1 MAPRTYPGHPSTASR
16 RWFSRSLRAAILT
29 SMCGVA
35 IGACGLGR
43 IGLNDV
49 KPADAYR
56 QTTESALA
64 GPSLGID
71 TRTTLRRNG
80 LLEVYDESPER
91 CIDELRSHALQR
103 DFISDELFALSELS
117 LRFADDLVREAS
129 TPPPTTAA
137 TKASGPAGTRAQPDR
152 PPIGE
157 DARAHYLASAL
168 YAYAFLFPTNGEHRV
183 LPLDPRMR
191 LAADIYA
198 RAVARAFY
206 NDTHGGMFLAAG
218 AYRLP
223 FGKLEV
229 SFDEEELRWG
239 RRILDDFHWV
249 GASEIHGLN
258 NRYRDAGIGTPVAAK
273 TTLVDETFDFVNRS
287 AWVPATVILRLPSP
301 REQVRGAQL
310 EASLEV
316 HTANE
321 SRTIE
326 IEGRDYPLEF
336 DPTAALAASIEQ
348 GRVWENELT
357 RFLGHAI
364 GVQRGTALGAM
375 EPYVTGRIPVVF
387 VHGTDS
393 SVATWVNMVNDLQ
406 RDPRIREKY
415 HFWYFTYD
423 SGNSILY
430 STMLLRRALNE
441 AVDRMRQAG
450 GGPCLNHMVILGHSQ
465 GGLLTKLMSVETG
478 SAFWDSYFNKPF
490 DVVPLRPET
499 KAIYKEM
506 TFLHPLPYVRRV
518 VFLATPHRGSFLAGP
533 QFVRRL
539 AARLIQLPREIIELG
554 ADRIRL
560 SRYLRP
566 ENRLGRVA
574 TSIDN
579 MSPNDP
585 FIRTSSKLAIA
596 PEVKA
601 HSIVALRPG
610 NTTDGGSDGVVKYS
624 SAHLE
629 GVESEVIVSDW
640 HSVLGN
646 PVAIEEVR
654 RILLLHASVNH
665 CARTRQRQIA
675 YPGDPAPPPIEDSP
689 ADATE

>member
-1 MAPRTYPGHPSTASR
+1 MTSR
-16 RWFSRSLRAAILT
+16 MYSENSSDALRRRVTRSLRVAILT
-29 SMCGVA
+29 SVCGLTL
-35 IGACGLGR
+35 GACGFGR

-49 KPADAYR
+49 RPADAYR

-71 TRTTLRRNG
+71 TRTTLRRTG
-80 LLEVYDESPER
+80 FLDLCDENTER
-91 CIDELRSHALQR
+91 CIDELRSHALGH
-103 DFISDELFALSELS
+103 DFISDELFALAELS

-129 TPPPTTAA
+129 TRAPTTAA
-137 TKASGPAGTRAQPDR
+137 TKASGPAGARAQPDR
-152 PPIGE
+152 IPVGQG
-157 DARAHYLASAL
+157 ARAHYLASAL
-168 YAYAFLFPTNGEHRV
+168 YAYAFLFPADGGHRV
-183 LPLDPRMR
+183 QPLDPRMR

-198 RAVARAFY
+198 RALARAFY
-206 NDTHGGMFLAAG
+206 NDTHGGMFPAAG
-218 AYRLP
+218 TYRLP
-223 FGKLEV
+223 FGEIEV

-249 GASEIHGLN
+249 GASEIHGVN

-273 TTLVDETFDFVNRS
+273 TALVDDTFDFVNRS
-287 AWVPATVILRLPSP
+287 AWVPATVLLRIPSP
-301 REQVRGAQL
+301 RKQVRGALL
-310 EASLEV
+310 EASLEI

-321 SRTIE
+321 SPTVE

-336 DPTAALAASIEQ
+336 DPTAALAASIEHS
-348 GRVWENELT
+348 RVWENELT
-357 RFLGHAI
+357 RFLGRAI
-364 GVQRGTALGAM
+364 GVKRGSALGAM

-406 RDPRIREKY
+406 RDPRVREKF
-415 HFWYFTYD
+415 HFWYFAYD

-450 GGPCLNHMVILGHSQ
+450 GGPCLDHMVVLGHSQ
-465 GGLLTKLMSVETG
+465 GGLLTKLTSVETG
-478 SAFWDSYFNKPF
+478 SAFWDTYFNKPIEE
-490 DVVPLRPET
+490 VPLRPEMEAT
-499 KAIYKEM
+499 YKEM
-506 TFLHPLPYVRRV
+506 AFLAPLPYVRRV

-533 QFVRRL
+533 QIVRRL

-554 ADRIRL
+554 ADQIRL

-566 ENRLGRVA
+566 ENRLGRVP

-585 FIRTSSKLAIA
+585 FIRTSSELTIV

-601 HSIVALRPG
+601 HSIVALMPG
-610 NTTDGGSDGVVKYS
+610 DTKDGGSDGVVKYS
-624 SAHLE
+624 SAHIE
-629 GVESEVIVSDW
+629 GVESEVIVPDW

-646 PVAIEEVR
+646 PIAIEEVR
-654 RILLLHASVNH
+654 RILLLHASNNP
-665 CARTRQRQIA
+665 CAGIRQREIA
-675 YPGDPAPPPIEDSP
+675 YPGDSDPPLIEEPPAEVPN
-689 ADATE
+689 